1 MAAYTDEDYR
11 DLDSKAYYAKD
22 NSKYTK
28 KGYEFENKSTGN
40 RYVVVDSHENKTNGF
55 KAYAVAPIKGKK
67 PDYNNVV
74 VSFAGTDGAGSIND
88 VLTDI
93 ETIGLGSNKYVEPKV
108 NQNIMKID
116 KWTSSPALAALSV
129 SFQDK
134 GEAQSVDALKF
145 YDRVAKTVKENGGT
159 VAPNTSGHSL
169 GGSLSTYVAVK
180 RKVSSVAFN
189 GPDAGHMLTAKERKY
204 IETHPMDF
212 TNYRNPFDLVGNITG
227 NGTKRCRLCKFT
239 V

>member
-108 NQNIMKID
+108 NQNIMKIA

-129 SFQDK
+129 SFQDADGQYHK
-134 GEAQSVDALKF
+134 SIVGEDELNVFVRWQIT
-145 YDRVAKTVKENGGT
+145 RAK
-159 VAPNTSGHSL
+159 L
-169 GGSLSTYVAVK
+169 
-180 RKVSSVAFN
+180 
-189 GPDAGHMLTAKERKY
+189 
-204 IETHPMDF
+204 
-212 TNYRNPFDLVGNITG
+212 ITRWDD
-227 NGTKRCRLCKFT
+227 NE
-239 V
+239 